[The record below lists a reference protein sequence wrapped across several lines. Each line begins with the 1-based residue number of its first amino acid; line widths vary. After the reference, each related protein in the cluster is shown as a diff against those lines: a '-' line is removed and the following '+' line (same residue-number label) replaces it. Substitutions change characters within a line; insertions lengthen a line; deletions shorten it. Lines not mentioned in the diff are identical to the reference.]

1 VYEYFSVSP
10 LLLLFTTH
18 FFISLSAKKSIVL
31 TYDFSPS
38 LPPSAFESLFLKP
51 LFLQTMLENGSLR
64 LLFKL
69 RRNRVD
75 ILVFQKF
82 KMREAIR

>member
-1 VYEYFSVSP
+1 
-10 LLLLFTTH
+10 
-18 FFISLSAKKSIVL
+18 
-31 TYDFSPS
+31 
-38 LPPSAFESLFLKP
+38 
-51 LFLQTMLENGSLR
+51 MLENGSLR